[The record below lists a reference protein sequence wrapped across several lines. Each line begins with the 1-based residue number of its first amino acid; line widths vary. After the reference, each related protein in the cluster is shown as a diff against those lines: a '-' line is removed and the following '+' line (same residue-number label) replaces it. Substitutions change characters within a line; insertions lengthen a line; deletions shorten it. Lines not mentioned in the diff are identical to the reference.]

1 MQQIIS
7 IFHQVG
13 SLLYPWL
20 SEISTAIIACFLVAF
35 GTDINRF
42 LRHQLQ
48 GRSFILRTVA
58 FVMVNAFGYGMLI
71 VTVSP
76 VLANNMAKLSAP
88 WLLWTVILSFLFI
101 GSWAQKNRQ
110 V

>member
-1 MQQIIS
+1 MEQIIS

-20 SEISTAIIACFLVAF
+20 NEIATAIIACFLVAF
-35 GTDINRF
+35 GTDVNRF
-42 LRHQLQ
+42 LRRKLL
-48 GRSFILRTVA
+48 GRSFILRTVI
-58 FVMVNAFGYGMLI
+58 FVIVNAFGYGMLI
-71 VTVSP
+71 VSVSP
-76 VLANNMAKLSAP
+76 LLARSMAKLPAP
-88 WLLWTVILSFLFI
+88 WLLWSVILIFLLI